1 MRSGDA
7 IIKII
12 SVLVFIALLLY
23 MGFALLDNVVNPL
36 KTSTVSSVTIEDG
49 IEVSG
54 YIVRTETVLS
64 GDESYVTVAD
74 DGDKVSVG
82 QTIAVKYGGESSLER
97 AARIRELQT
106 QIEQI
111 EQNLNG
117 RKSQS
122 ELASDSI
129 LSLSKGVNSGNMTD
143 IQTAVTGIE
152 TYIMG
157 LNGST
162 ENPEDTLNT
171 LVAEL
176 ESLRSQS
183 SSDTSYIDS
192 DYSGIFT
199 SVTDG
204 YESVTIDDLDNITP
218 SALAALFQGKN
229 PGPDSI
235 GKVVTGIEWY
245 FAAIMNTSDAE
256 RLSVGESCK
265 IEFTNNFSETITMT
279 VEYISSDENG
289 NTAVIFSSNK
299 YVSDI
304 ASLRELSG
312 NIMFDSYTGIAV
324 PKNAVHYDE
333 DDNAF
338 VYVLVGLQ
346 ARSADIEILDEFE
359 DYYVVSSQDGS
370 LLRVGSEVITKGRD
384 LYDGKVV
391 Q

>member
-1 MRSGDA
+1 M
-7 IIKII
+7 
-12 SVLVFIALLLY
+12 
-23 MGFALLDNVVNPL
+23 
-36 KTSTVSSVTIEDG
+36 
-49 IEVSG
+49 
-54 YIVRTETVLS
+54 
-64 GDESYVTVAD
+64 
-74 DGDKVSVG
+74 
-82 QTIAVKYGGESSLER
+82 ER